1 MVEGEINEDWTTES
15 LADKSKI
22 INLNLY
28 HGVGGVSF
36 MRARRY
42 LGSRNR
48 TRLNEP
54 GCHKIIYHLDMKP
67 LGCMEGLS

>member
-36 MRARRY
+36 MR
-42 LGSRNR
+42 L
-48 TRLNEP
+48 ED
-54 GCHKIIYHLDMKP
+54 IW
-67 LGCMEGLS
+67 GLETGPDSMNLAATKSFTTWT